1 MHRLAI
7 TAMLCL
13 LTAGCSVD
21 QLVLNE
27 AEQQDL
33 VDNFDAAVRVY
44 SDLSEF
50 AFAAALGNGDVE
62 DYDYEAPSAA
72 NGWVGT
78 ILWPGAVFPSGT
90 GNLTMRFSVSTG
102 GVPVDPYSIDL
113 SAASSASIDAEI
125 LFDGTSD
132 VGAPLHA
139 DADLTIDMLWQD
151 GESASTVMN
160 GNFIIQHNAYV
171 ADLVARDFTLLFD
184 LATQQ
189 SATASGDVIGKID
202 IPNFAFDADF
212 SLTGLGSQIAAVLR
226 VAGTR
231 VNYFLDVADL

>member
-13 LTAGCSVD
+13 LAAGCSVD

-44 SDLSEF
+44 SDLTEF
-50 AFAAALGNGDVE
+50 AITTALGEGNVD
-62 DYDYEAPSAA
+62 DYAYTAPSAA

-78 ILWPGAVFPSGT
+78 IVWPGAVFPSGT
-90 GNLTMRFSVSTG
+90 GDLTMHFSVSTG
-102 GVPVDPYSIDL
+102 AGPVDPYSIDL
-113 SAASSASIDAEI
+113 SSASAATIDADI
-125 LFDGTSD
+125 LFHGTSTA
-132 VGAPLHA
+132 GAPLHA
-139 DADLTIDMLWQD
+139 DADVTIDMLWQD
-151 GESASTVMN
+151 GQSASTVMN
-160 GNFIIQHNAYV
+160 GSFIIQHNAYV
-171 ADLVARDFTLLFD
+171 ADLVARNFTLLFD

-189 SATASGDVIGKID
+189 SASASGDVVGRID
-202 IPNFAFDADF
+202 IPNFVFDADL
-212 SLTGLGSQIAAVLR
+212 SLTGLGAQIAAVLQ

-231 VNYFLDVADL
+231 VNYILDVAGL